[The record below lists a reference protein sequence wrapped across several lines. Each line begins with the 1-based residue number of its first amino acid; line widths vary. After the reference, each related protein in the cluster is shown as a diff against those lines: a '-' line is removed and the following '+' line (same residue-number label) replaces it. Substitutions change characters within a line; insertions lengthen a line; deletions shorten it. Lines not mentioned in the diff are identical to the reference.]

1 MAMRSG
7 DIARIDFGYFVRPGV
22 ETITGTP
29 QVEPVLGYVVRTPD
43 RVLLFDTGMGVGD
56 AELEAHYRPSRI
68 GLDDA
73 LTSVGLSRDEIGVV
87 VNCHLHFDHCGGNP
101 LLAGVPIVTQ
111 RTELAAARTSD
122 YTLPEL
128 VDFNQ
133 ARYVEVD
140 GEVEIAP
147 GCLLLPTPGHTAG
160 HQALAVRCD
169 DGTVVLAGQA
179 HDTATEYGRAQLA
192 WRARSSD
199 TYGAP
204 SDTYGAPSDT
214 YGAPSGTRG
223 ASAELI
229 PLPPPWLERIEQ
241 LDPARILFAHDNS
254 VWTPASPQT

>member
-1 MAMRSG
+1 MEMSSA
-7 DIARIDFGYFVRPGV
+7 DIARIDFGYFMRPGV
-22 ETITGTP
+22 ETTTGIP
-29 QVEPVLGYVVRTPD
+29 HVEPVLGYVVRTAD
-43 RVLLFDTGMGVGD
+43 GVLLFDTGMGIGD
-56 AELEAHYRPSRI
+56 SELEAHYRPTRI

-73 LTSVGLSRDEIGVV
+73 LTSVGLQRNDVSMV

-101 LLAGVPIVTQ
+101 LLSGVPIVTQ
-111 RTELAAARTSD
+111 RTELGEARTTTD

-128 VDFNQ
+128 VEFDG

-140 GEVEIAP
+140 GEAEIAP
-147 GCLLLPTPGHTAG
+147 CCLLLPTPGHTAG

-179 HDTATEYGRAQLA
+179 HDTATEYGRAQLD

-199 TYGAP
+199 TYRPP
-204 SDTYGAPSDT
+204 SDTDGGSTDPL
-214 YGAPSGTRG
+214 
-223 ASAELI
+223 AETLEPI

-254 VWTPASPQT
+254 VWTPA